1 MLLWVGLAPLGVTT
15 IAQPV
20 LGDAISSGLRA
31 AIVLAASGMVLIG
44 PLLVVAYRA
53 RRRAGGDRQAALAG
67 GLALVAGYMLLDG
80 VVRAL
85 FPNSVGPSLH
95 GEGIW
100 AAVARLGALISYA
113 FLVAWLAAR
122 LRIQATDSLA
132 GRLGLRRPDLVVFL
146 LALVVSALVTIPW
159 PLTGA
164 LGDGL
169 TSLSVAFQ
177 TLASTGPRVLILWG
191 LLFEMIARAGTGSG
205 RAAWWTILAYA
216 VSAVGGVLPWAD
228 WGALQDVFVF
238 LPLALLL
245 AELRMRQGSVWSLAI
260 VALCYHVAPS
270 LFVDP
275 RDAIAQGIPALQH
288 VVSWAGVLVGT
299 VMVAGVLWLVRR
311 FAPQGRGLIR
321 VRVTAV
327 TLPVFWAA
335 WAMAY
340 LGLGEPG
347 FANDGLLV
355 IMETQADV
363 SGAYAIPDRQQRLET
378 VYTTL
383 VDTAETTQEP
393 VHAYLERR
401 GVPFR
406 PYYLV
411 NMVRVDGHRWLKRA
425 LEQLPGVRQVIL
437 NPNVR
442 RYPREILNP
451 LPAAPDQVE
460 GVQGNLAAVGA
471 DVAWDLGVTGA
482 GIVVA
487 GADTGYD
494 WTHPALKPHYRGWN
508 GTGGDHDS
516 NWHDAWGRAAVP
528 FDDDS
533 HGTHTM
539 GTLVGD
545 DGAGN
550 RIGVAPG
557 ARWIGCRAMQRG
569 LGNPASYVE
578 CWEFFLAPYPHGG
591 DPFSDGDVSMA
602 PHVINNSWGCP
613 GIEGC
618 EADTL
623 RPAAEALRAA
633 GVMVIVGAGNEGPAC
648 KTVADPPARYG
659 AVFSVGATNDDGRIT
674 GFSSRGPV
682 DGLVKPDIAAPGAEV
697 RSSVPGG
704 GYASTP
710 GTSMASPHVAG
721 TVALVWSANAVLV
734 GDIEATEELLCRTA
748 RSLPVEDAC
757 TADQGPAGLAG
768 MVQNPVCAC
777 GGVTGSPNNVYGCG
791 LIDAGAAARAAL
803 GQ

>member
-1 MLLWVGLAPLGVTT
+1 MLLWLGLAPLGVTA

-20 LGDAISSGLRA
+20 LGDTSPSGPRA
-31 AIVLAASGMVLIG
+31 AIVLVACGIALLG
-44 PLLVVAYRA
+44 PLLAVAYRA
-53 RRRAGGDRQAALAG
+53 RRRADCDRLAAIAG
-67 GLALVAGYMLLDG
+67 GLAAVAGYLLLDG

-85 FPNSVGPSLH
+85 FPDSVGPSLH

-100 AAVARLGALISYA
+100 AAVVRLGLLIPYA

-122 LRIQATDSLA
+122 LGLLPRRSLVS
-132 GRLGLRRPDLVVFL
+132 RLGLRRPDLAVFL
-146 LALVVSALVTIPW
+146 LALAVSALLTVPW
-159 PLTGA
+159 PLTGS
-164 LGDGL
+164 LGDSL

-191 LLFEMIARAGTGSG
+191 LLFEMVASAGTGAG
-205 RAAWWTILAYA
+205 RVAWWTILTYG

-228 WGALQDVFVF
+228 WGALQDMLVF

-245 AELRMRQGSVWSLAI
+245 AELRMRRGNVWSLLI

-288 VVSWAGVLVGT
+288 IVSWVGVIVGT
-299 VMVAGVLWLVRR
+299 VAVVVVLWLIRQ
-311 FAPQGRGLIR
+311 FAPQTNRLIR

-327 TLPVFWAA
+327 TMVVLWVA
-335 WAMAY
+335 WTLVY
-340 LGLGEPG
+340 LGLGRPG

-355 IMETQADV
+355 IMETQADL
-363 SGAYAIPDRQQRLET
+363 SEAYGIPDREQRLEY

-383 VDTAETTQEP
+383 VDMAETTQEP
-393 VHAYLERR
+393 VRAELEHR
-401 GVPFR
+401 GISYR
-406 PYYLV
+406 PYYLI
-411 NMVRVDGHRWLKRA
+411 NMVRVDGHRRLRRE
-425 LEQLPGVRQVIL
+425 LEQLPGVEQVIL

-442 RYPREILNP
+442 RYPREILTP
-451 LPAAPDQVE
+451 LPAAPAQVE
-460 GVQGNLAAVGA
+460 GVQGNLAAIGA
-471 DVAWDLGVTGA
+471 DVAWALGVSGE

-494 WTHPALKPHYRGWN
+494 WTHPALKSHYRGWN
-508 GTGGDHDS
+508 GTEAGHDA
-516 NWHDAWGRAAVP
+516 NWHDAWSDAAVP

-557 ARWIGCRAMQRG
+557 AQWIGCRAMQRG

-591 DPFSDGDVSMA
+591 DPFSDGDVTLA
-602 PHVINNSWGCP
+602 PHVVNNSWGCP

-633 GVMVIVGAGNEGPAC
+633 GVMTIVGAGNDGPAC
-648 KTVADPPARYG
+648 NTVADPPASYD
-659 AVFSVGATNDDGRIT
+659 AVFSVGASDDNGRIA

-682 DGLVKPDIAAPGAEV
+682 NGLVKPDIAAPGADV

-704 GYASTP
+704 RYASMP

-721 TVALVWSANAVLV
+721 TVALVWSANADLV
-734 GDIEATEELLCRTA
+734 GDIAATEELLCRTA
-748 RSLPVEDAC
+748 RSQPVENVC
-757 TADQGPAGLAG
+757 TADHEATGLAG

-777 GGVTGSPNNVYGCG
+777 GSVTGSPNNVYGCG
-791 LIDAGAAARAAL
+791 LIDAGAATQVAL
-803 GQ
+803 GR